1 MKFCIFDT
9 ETTGLP
15 KGYNAPWYKTD
26 MWPYIVQIS
35 WLVFDTELGC
45 IVDDKDRIVNISP
58 NIEISK
64 ESIEKHGITR
74 EISMASEYT
83 INDVL
88 RDFGHAINQC
98 DIIVAHNIHFDKN
111 VIMCEYERTGMINFM
126 ERYRG
131 IKFCTMKKSIEVCKL
146 KKIGK
151 NGKPYYKWPTLEEL
165 HHHLFRNN
173 PTNLHNSLVDI
184 FVCFRC
190 FYKLKFDE
198 DVLRENVGLRAYY
211 NALCQKSYKI

>member
-1 MKFCIFDT
+1 LIILIIKLIDLIINH
-9 ETTGLP
+9 EIL
-15 KGYNAPWYKTD
+15 YNAPWYKTD

-74 EISMASEYT
+74 EISLASEYT

-151 NGKPYYKWPTLEEL
+151 NGKPYYKWPTLES
-165 HHHLFRNN
+165 HKFAQFSCRYICMFSLF
-173 PTNLHNSLVDI
+173 L
-184 FVCFRC
+184 
-190 FYKLKFDE
+190 
-198 DVLRENVGLRAYY
+198 
-211 NALCQKSYKI
+211 